1 MKSDEGFI
9 CLKKILNAA
18 SLTKVI
24 IVTGKSDRE
33 KVLRTF
39 QARDCY
45 FPHKPIDLNELKVIL
60 L

>member
-9 CLKKILNAA
+9 CLKKILKAA
-18 SLTKVI
+18 TLTKVI
-24 IVTGKSDRE
+24 IVRGKSDRE

-39 QARDCY
+39 QPRDCDV
-45 FPHKPIDLNELKVIL
+45 PRKPIDLNELKVIL